1 MFRQIALLVTA
12 LSIALAPATLA
23 QTRTGFEPYLD
34 STYGFSAQLPL
45 DDFAVIDSQGTPGIA
60 LREIGGQATI
70 NLYGGPAAG
79 MTRDSLEQRLETGAS
94 TSTMTYRAGGNSW
107 FVLSGFYD
115 RAQPQDTIFYTKVL
129 FSPDR
134 QTFSAF
140 EITFPARDKP
150 RFAPLVEHFEDTFT
164 RPRP

>member
-12 LSIALAPATLA
+12 LSIGMAPAALAQIGA
-23 QTRTGFEPYLD
+23 GFKPYLD
-34 STYGFSAQLPL
+34 STYGYSAQLPL
-45 DDFAVIDSQGTPGIA
+45 DDFAVVDPQGTPGIA

-79 MTRDSLEQRLETGAS
+79 MTRDALEQRLEAGAG
-94 TSTMTYRAGGNSW
+94 TSTTTYRAGGNSW
-107 FVLSGFYD
+107 FVLSGYYD
-115 RAQPQDTIFYTKVL
+115 RAQPQDTTFYTKVL
-129 FSPDR
+129 FSADQ

-140 EITFPARDKP
+140 EITFPAGDKP